1 MDYEILS
8 SIDLNYALQKYNIFK
23 GTYAANT
30 VPLNNLK
37 ETQAFIVNTQTNDKQ
52 GEHWTV
58 LIVNK
63 SKCIFFDSFGFE
75 LLNLS
80 ILESLKNLGVKF
92 YKYNTR
98 PVQPLF
104 SENCGYYCIAFI
116 LSYINN
122 MEFSDFMN
130 NFSSNKLLNNSI
142 CYKFIQKYI

>member
-1 MDYEILS
+1 LLTS
-8 SIDLNYALQKYNIFK
+8 QNVF
-23 GTYAANT
+23 
-30 VPLNNLK
+30 
-37 ETQAFIVNTQTNDKQ
+37 
-52 GEHWTV
+52 
-58 LIVNK
+58 
-63 SKCIFFDSFGFE
+63 FFDSFGFE

-80 ILESLKNLGVKF
+80 ILESLKNLGIKF